1 MLDAG
6 GLGALCIGQTYK
18 SVQAAH
24 TTRTRISALSR
35 WDYGG
40 DYITGGKRDLRLLI
54 KFLQLKILHGK
65 INPSLSRTVFATV
78 QCMRIF
84 VCKLLS
90 DDIFYLS
97 KIRYF

>member
-1 MLDAG
+1 MLDAA

-24 TTRTRISALSR
+24 TTR
-35 WDYGG
+35 G
-40 DYITGGKRDLRLLI
+40 DYITGGKRGLRLLI

-65 INPSLSRTVFATV
+65 IKPSLSRTVFATV